1 MIRNVAAV
9 VSDGVEPFGLGVLC
23 EVWGEPEHPEDDVP
37 TFDFAVCAPRPGRVR
52 GCTGFDL
59 HVEHGLD
66 RMEQADLVAV
76 AAIRD
81 YESPSPQVCEALRR
95 AHTRGARILAS
106 CTAVFTL
113 GAAGLLDGRRVTT
126 HWRHAE
132 RLAQLFP
139 SVAVDPDV
147 LYVQDGSIITGA
159 GSAAGMDACLHLIRE
174 DFGAQ
179 VASTVARRMVVS
191 PLREGGQAQF
201 VRHAVPDCD
210 ADTLTPILTWM
221 TEHLDADLTVETLA
235 RRSHMSARTFAR
247 RFRAETGTTPHQ
259 WLTHQR
265 ILLAEALLEETQLSV
280 DEVAR
285 RSGFGNA
292 AALRHHF
299 TRIRGA
305 SPASYRRT
313 FGCAVVPSP

>member
-1 MIRNVAAV
+1 MIRDVAVV

-23 EVWGEPEHPEDDVP
+23 EVWGEPYHAQDDAP
-37 TFDFAVCAPRPGRVR
+37 TFDFAVCSPRPGRVR
-52 GCTGFDL
+52 GPSGFDL
-59 HVEHGLD
+59 HTEHALD
-66 RMEQADLVAV
+66 RLDQADLVAV

-81 YESPSPQVCEALRR
+81 YESPPPEVCEALRR
-95 AHTRGARILAS
+95 AHARGAQILAS

-113 GAAGLLDGRRVTT
+113 GAAGLLEGRRVTT

-132 RLAQLFP
+132 RLAELFP
-139 SVAVDPDV
+139 EADVDPEV

-159 GSAAGMDACLHLIRE
+159 GSAAGLDACLHLIRR

-179 VASTVARRMVVS
+179 VASTVARRMVVP
-191 PLREGGQAQF
+191 PLRDGGQAQF
-201 VRHAVPDCD
+201 VRHAVSDCD

-221 TEHLDADLTVETLA
+221 TENLDAEVTVETLA

-247 RFRAETGTTPHQ
+247 RFREETGTTPHQ

-265 ILLAEALLEETQLSV
+265 ILLAERLLEETHLPV
-280 DEVAR
+280 EEVAR

-299 TRIRGA
+299 GRFRGT
-305 SPASYRRT
+305 SPVSYRRT
-313 FGCAVVPSP
+313 FGCAVTPA